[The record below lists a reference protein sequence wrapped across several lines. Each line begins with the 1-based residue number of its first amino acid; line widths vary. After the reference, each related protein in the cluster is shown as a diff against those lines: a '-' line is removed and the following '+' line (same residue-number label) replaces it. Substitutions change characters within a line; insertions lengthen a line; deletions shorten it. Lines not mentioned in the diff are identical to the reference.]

1 MSDKFYMDLLA
12 AGFGGQ
18 GIMMLGQLVAY
29 SGIHQGRHVTWIP
42 AYGPEMR
49 GGTANC
55 SCVVSSEEIGSPVVG
70 SADVV
75 VVMNQPSLEKF
86 APRVK
91 PGGYLIY
98 NSDLVEYSSP
108 RTDVT
113 VLPVPAQ
120 TMAHDLGSDRVAN
133 IIMLGV
139 IVKASGMVSKE
150 DALETIKEKLGA
162 KKPKFLPMNLEAF
175 DKGMSV
181 AEELINR

>member
-1 MSDKFYMDLLA
+1 MSNSFYMDLLA

-70 SADVV
+70 KADVV

-91 PGGYLIY
+91 PGGYLLFD
-98 NSDLVEYSSP
+98 SDMVSYKDP
-108 RTDVT
+108 RKDIT
-113 VLPVPAQ
+113 VIPVA
-120 TMAHDLGSDRVAN
+120 AKRIASELGSDKVAN
-133 IIMLGV
+133 IVMLGAL
-139 IVKASGMVSKE
+139 IKASGIVSE
-150 DALETIKEKLGA
+150 SDCLDTIREKLGA
-162 KKPKFLPMNLEAF
+162 RKPKFLPMNLEAF
-175 DKGMSV
+175 EKGKAA
-181 AEELINR
+181 AEESMA